1 MANMYSYM
9 RISTKEDREKQRF
22 TRQENALTKY
32 AADNKI
38 EYVFQFREDV
48 SGKSFKNR
56 TEWQRLEKI
65 VQPGDTIVFKD
76 ISRFTREAEA
86 GYTKYMS
93 LMQKGIN
100 LIFLDNPTVSTDYI
114 RELLHVAE
122 QQDLVAKTSLESTV
136 KLLLIVE
143 LNRAEQER
151 LTISKRTKDGMQ
163 AAKEKAEREGREWRA
178 GRKPGQLDKMT
189 DELQA
194 DIVLY
199 LSDRSIKASELM
211 RKHNISRNTFKK
223 YVDKVKEEM

>member
-1 MANMYSYM
+1 MANYYSYM
-9 RISTKEDREKQRF
+9 RISTKIDRDKQSY
-22 TRQENALTKY
+22 TRQESALAKY
-32 AADNKI
+32 AENNKI
-38 EYVFQFREDV
+38 EYVFQFKEDV
-48 SGKSFKNR
+48 SGTSFENR
-56 TEWQRLEKI
+56 AEWQRIEKI

-86 GYTKYMS
+86 GYTKYMG
-93 LMQKGIN
+93 LMNKGVN
-100 LIFLDNPTVSTDYI
+100 LVFIDNPTISTDYI
-114 RELLHVAE
+114 KELLHIAE

-151 LTISKRTKDGMQ
+151 LTLKKRTKDGM
-163 AAKEKAEREGREWRA
+163 AASPNKA
-178 GRKPGQLDKMT
+178 GRKPGQLDKLT

-199 LSDRSIKASELM
+199 LADRSVKAIDLM

-223 YVDKVKEEM
+223 YVKYVEKNM